1 MEKFLRRSWRSRL
14 ALAVTAGILAAGYIP
29 QAMAAPYTTA
39 ITAQDSDS
47 ATFGSVMS
55 TDAAGNKVYTFS
67 EGATFNMKGGSAI
80 GVGKVVP
87 LGAIVNGDLN
97 ITSHGKKYS
106 ATGISAGYFDPDFN
120 KDGTQRASLIING
133 NVTMRDKA
141 VVGEWGITS
150 KNVHGGYSEYTSNRW
165 EPVAI
170 KAGLAGDIT
179 INGNVDIAVKG
190 TGLATDPYYTALNV
204 NDYGLSTITLNGN
217 VNIETP
223 EDVKDAFYSI
233 ANYGGTINVNTDGST
248 AGNNKVTLK
257 GNMLT
262 MGEDA
267 DGSGGDFFYRD
278 GRTNVALTT
287 KDSSW
292 SGVVDNTGAAQTG
305 EINLWLQNNAVWN
318 HQAMSK
324 TDGIFSGGLLP
335 NPSDEHYGP
344 YDGITHI
351 NKLAG
356 GTTAANAGLLY
367 QKDKANI
374 DIKNY
379 SGYTT
384 VFYEHTNDG
393 TDSNHYAA
401 GDVIIGAA
409 DKGSQITLVT
419 ANNGVD
425 TKNNNTVNKVLNTL
439 AGKLTY
445 SDYKNNPDNLKG
457 KVEIAGGLTADRVE
471 LASNNIVFDETGKG
485 GTASGQSKTNFNTIL
500 TGDASVDK
508 EYVSDSIRQED
519 GSYKFTKDS
528 TIEVELGSKQA
539 AINPVKGMAAL
550 KVDAN
555 GQDLNIKVQGKNA
568 DQVFG
573 IMNDLL
579 ASGSEQLDKTVSVDA
594 KKVSIQVENEKRAEG
609 IHVQGYKY
617 WRPGSVAHQ
626 AAVNIKGDVNV
637 NASGSEYAL
646 GIYANNGANVNIDGN
661 LTMKG
666 ENGSWGVQNK
676 NNTATNGAQQ
686 AWFNTSGIYAA
697 GNGSAGVSKV
707 TVNGDTDI
715 AVDGTGVV
723 ANICGSEVNLNG
735 ATNIKIN
742 DKTKDFEGQ
751 GVHYAIVA
759 TEGTVNVNMN
769 DSKDGAADH
778 KVNIYGNVGTDNSG
792 IVTYYGKFGSKINMG
807 LATKDSEF
815 TGVVSKNFT
824 DKNIEDGYDGTVN
837 MYLSNG
843 ATWNNEIVG
852 NAVNGFAGSRVTKLA
867 GGASAEQAGN
877 IYQKDS
883 KALTIDN
890 YSGHTNIF
898 YEHAG
903 DGVTYNAGDTII
915 KHAEQDSKVNLIT
928 SSKGLTISAESI
940 SKTLNALAGKLTYS
954 NYVSSERNLNATAQI
969 AGGLTSDSVTMA
981 AGNIVFDASGKGS
994 GIDSVAIPNP
1004 PTEQESTSFGTV
1016 LTGDKDKDLEYVL
1029 AGVRQED
1036 GSYKFTKDSTIEVEL
1051 GSKQA
1056 AINPVK
1062 GMAALKV
1069 DANGQDL
1076 NIKVQG
1082 KNADQV
1088 FGIMNDLLASGS
1100 EQLDKTV
1107 SVDAK
1112 KVSIQVEN
1120 EKRAEGIHVQG
1131 YKYWRPGSVAHQ
1143 AAVNIKGDVNV
1154 NASGSEYA
1162 LGIYANNGA
1171 NVNIDGNL
1179 TMKGENG
1186 SWGVQNKNN
1195 TATNGAQQAWF
1206 NTSGIYAA
1214 GNGSA
1219 GVSKVTVNGDTDIAV
1234 DGTGVVANICGSEV
1248 NLNGATNIKINDK
1261 TKDFEGQGVH
1271 YAIVA
1276 TEGTV
1281 NVNMNDS
1288 KDGAADHKVNI
1299 YGNVGT
1305 DNSGI
1310 VTYYGKF
1317 GSKINMGLATKDSEF
1332 TGVVSKNFTDKN
1344 IEDGYDGTVN
1354 MYLSNGATWNNEIV
1368 GNAVNGFAGSRVTK
1382 LAGGASAEQAGY
1394 IYQKD
1399 SKALTIDNYSGH
1411 TNIFY
1416 AHDNDGTKAS
1426 DFDKY
1431 GDTIIKHAEADSKV
1445 NLITNSAILSDAE
1458 KVGSI
1463 LSNLAGKLTY
1473 SNYANN
1479 ERNLTGTAQIAGGL
1493 TSDSVTWALSDIVFD
1508 ENGKGGTD
1516 GTFKIPDAPD
1526 HQVAETFNNM
1536 LTGNQAKD
1544 LEYVLGG
1551 VRQEDGSYKF
1561 IEDTEISIKEKNTKV
1576 GTYDYAVGVRADSD
1590 IAIDASGK
1598 DLKLTIN
1605 PEAGVTAS
1613 AIFHESN
1620 KKNDITAENLIV
1632 KATSTARAEGIHA
1645 NSGTADKAET
1655 NINANADITVEAG
1668 TAIGAYAAGNGE
1680 INFNGDVKIKT
1691 ISNSSSFYAVSGLYA
1706 GSNYSIQKGGTINVN
1721 GAADISGDGA
1731 GAFANGG
1738 GSTINFNGDT
1748 LINATKDGMPALM
1761 AQSGTINVNMP
1772 AEKLMR
1778 SSNVVQITGNAV
1790 AGTGSAY
1797 GTEPETKSVININLD
1812 NKRSY
1817 WNGLA
1822 YNQFPEA
1829 GISAGGKTF
1838 TGDINLYLS
1847 NSAVWTNEKQG
1858 ELPTAW
1864 GGEAFTGSRISNFVG
1879 GKDYS
1884 SSGYI
1889 FQKDSQEL
1897 TINNYSGSTILVYDH
1912 GDTNG
1917 TDVADYAAGNTKIK
1931 NAAEGSL
1938 ITLSTS
1944 SKNINVNDSANVE
1957 SVMNALAQKLYYA
1970 NAGVDTNLKGQ
1981 VQIAGGLTSDSLA
1994 MYLGD
1999 MKFDAADAGKGTYEF
2014 GTAHKTY
2021 TQQESELVNVTRTA
2035 MMSNMLSW
2043 RNVAGDSYNRRAM
2056 MLDDEE
2062 AGVWARTYGG
2072 QTKYSGNNTSFN
2084 GSYWA
2089 GQVGYDMNLANGW
2102 NLGVAFDYQDGNDT
2116 YQNGSGDTKLYTLGF
2131 YGSTALANAGYLDV
2145 NAKIGHVKNEFKASN
2160 ASGTLNGDY
2169 SATGYSLSAQY
2180 GKRFGDIKTG
2190 YFEPQMQLTWSRLGS
2205 ADYTASAGALGSV
2218 NVNQD
2223 AFNSFV
2229 ARVGLEAGQASEH
2242 GNYYARLNLMH
2253 EFSGDVNTHLLDSA
2267 GGTKNTSYDLKGTWS
2282 ELTLGGTYNLSKCSN
2297 FYADITKTLTGDY
2310 KQDWKVNAGL
2320 RFTF

>member
-1 MEKFLRRSWRSRL
+1 MKKVFRKSWQSRL
-14 ALAVTAGILAAGYIP
+14 ALAVTAGILAAGFGYIP
-29 QAMAAPYTTA
+29 QAMAATYTTA
-39 ITAQDSDS
+39 ITAQDSDN

-67 EGATFNMKGGSAI
+67 EGATFNMKGVSAI
-80 GVGKVVP
+80 GVGNVVP

-106 ATGISAGYFDPDFN
+106 ATGISAGYFNPDFD
-120 KDGTQRASLIING
+120 KDGTQRASLVVNG

-141 VVGEWGITS
+141 VEGEWGITA
-150 KNVHGGYSEYTSNRW
+150 KNLHGGYSEYTSNRW

-204 NDYGLSTITLNGN
+204 DDYGLSKITLNGN

-223 EDVKDAFYSI
+223 EDFKDAFYSI

-248 AGNNKVTLK
+248 AGNKKVTLK

-324 TDGIFSGGLLP
+324 TDGIFSGGSLP

-351 NKLAG
+351 NKLTG

-409 DKGSQITLVT
+409 AKGSQITLVT

-425 TKNNNTVNKVLNTL
+425 TKDDGTVNKVLNTL

-445 SDYKNNPDNLKG
+445 NDYKNNPDNLKG

-485 GTASGQSKTNFNTIL
+485 GTANGQSKTNFNTVL

-508 EYVSDSIRQED
+508 EYVGDSVRQGD

-528 TIEVELGSKQA
+528 TIEVELGNKQA

-573 IMNDLL
+573 IMNDLI

-609 IHVQGYKY
+609 IHVQGYKN

-666 ENGSWGVQNK
+666 EDGSWGVQNK
-676 NNTATNGAQQ
+676 NNTAYNGAQH

-697 GNGSAGVSKV
+697 GNGTAGVSKV

-742 DKTKDFEGQ
+742 DKTKDFEGK

-792 IVTYYGKFGSKINMG
+792 IVTSYGKFGSKINLG

-843 ATWNNEIVG
+843 AKWNNEIVG

-877 IYQKDS
+877 
-883 KALTIDN
+883 
-890 YSGHTNIF
+890 
-898 YEHAG
+898 
-903 DGVTYNAGDTII
+903 
-915 KHAEQDSKVNLIT
+915 
-928 SSKGLTISAESI
+928 
-940 SKTLNALAGKLTYS
+940 
-954 NYVSSERNLNATAQI
+954 
-969 AGGLTSDSVTMA
+969 
-981 AGNIVFDASGKGS
+981 
-994 GIDSVAIPNP
+994 
-1004 PTEQESTSFGTV
+1004 
-1016 LTGDKDKDLEYVL
+1016 
-1029 AGVRQED
+1029 
-1036 GSYKFTKDSTIEVEL
+1036 
-1051 GSKQA
+1051 
-1056 AINPVK
+1056 
-1062 GMAALKV
+1062 
-1069 DANGQDL
+1069 
-1076 NIKVQG
+1076 
-1082 KNADQV
+1082 
-1088 FGIMNDLLASGS
+1088 
-1100 EQLDKTV
+1100 
-1107 SVDAK
+1107 
-1112 KVSIQVEN
+1112 
-1120 EKRAEGIHVQG
+1120 
-1131 YKYWRPGSVAHQ
+1131 
-1143 AAVNIKGDVNV
+1143 
-1154 NASGSEYA
+1154 
-1162 LGIYANNGA
+1162 
-1171 NVNIDGNL
+1171 
-1179 TMKGENG
+1179 
-1186 SWGVQNKNN
+1186 
-1195 TATNGAQQAWF
+1195 
-1206 NTSGIYAA
+1206 
-1214 GNGSA
+1214 
-1219 GVSKVTVNGDTDIAV
+1219 
-1234 DGTGVVANICGSEV
+1234 
-1248 NLNGATNIKINDK
+1248 
-1261 TKDFEGQGVH
+1261 
-1271 YAIVA
+1271 
-1276 TEGTV
+1276 
-1281 NVNMNDS
+1281 
-1288 KDGAADHKVNI
+1288 
-1299 YGNVGT
+1299 
-1305 DNSGI
+1305 
-1310 VTYYGKF
+1310 
-1317 GSKINMGLATKDSEF
+1317 
-1332 TGVVSKNFTDKN
+1332 
-1344 IEDGYDGTVN
+1344 
-1354 MYLSNGATWNNEIV
+1354 
-1368 GNAVNGFAGSRVTK
+1368 
-1382 LAGGASAEQAGY
+1382 

-1473 SNYANN
+1473 SSYVTG

-1493 TSDSVTWALSDIVFD
+1493 TSDSVTWALSDIVFA

-1526 HQVAETFNNM
+1526 HQVAATFNNM
-1536 LTGNQAKD
+1536 LTGNQAHD

-1551 VRQEDGSYKF
+1551 VIQEDGSYKF
-1561 IEDTEISIKEKNTKV
+1561 TEDTEISIKEKNTKV
-1576 GTYDYAVGVRADSD
+1576 GSKDYAVGVRPDSD
-1590 IAIDASGK
+1590 ININASGK

-1605 PEAGVTAS
+1605 PESGVTAS

-1620 KKNDITAENLIV
+1620 KKNDITADKLII
-1632 KATSTARAEGIHA
+1632 KATSTERAEGIHA
-1645 NSGTADKAET
+1645 NSGTADKAVT
-1655 NINANADITVEAG
+1655 NINANADITVDSK
-1668 TAIGAYAAGNGE
+1668 TAIGTYVAGNGE
-1680 INFNGDVKIKT
+1680 VNFNGDVKIKT

-1706 GSNYSIQKGGTINVN
+1706 GSNYGIQKGGIINVN

-1748 LINATKDGMPALM
+1748 AINATKDGMPALI

-1944 SKNINVNDSANVE
+1944 SKNINVNDKDNVE

-1970 NAGVDTNLKGQ
+1970 NAGTDTNLKGQ
-1981 VQIAGGLTSDSLA
+1981 VQIAGGLTSDSVA

-1999 MKFDAADAGKGTYEF
+1999 MKFDSADAGKGMYEL

-2021 TQQESELVNVTRTA
+2021 TQQESELVKDTRTA

-2056 MLDDEE
+2056 MLDDDK

-2253 EFSGDVNTHLLDSA
+2253 EFSGDVNTHLLDSD
-2267 GGTKNTSYDLKGTWS
+2267 GGTKDTSYDLKGTWS

-2297 FYADITKTLTGDY
+2297 FYADVTKTLTGDY